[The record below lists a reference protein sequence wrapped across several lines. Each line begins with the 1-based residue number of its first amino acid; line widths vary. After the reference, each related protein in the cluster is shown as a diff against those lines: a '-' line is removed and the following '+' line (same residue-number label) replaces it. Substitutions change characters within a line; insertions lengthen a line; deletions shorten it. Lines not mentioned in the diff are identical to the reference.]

1 MADEA
6 GLSKETFLQMATLH
20 GIDTGDDA
28 HMEELYASVK
38 DIMGTIAQLRDLD
51 LGDTEPANI
60 FSPAA
65 E

>member
-6 GLSKETFLQMATLH
+6 VLSKETFLQMAALH

-38 DIMGTIAQLRDLD
+38 DIMGTIV
-51 LGDTEPANI
+51 
-60 FSPAA
+60 S
-65 E
+65 